1 MDSEKTVN
9 LAPVRGSSSFN
20 QLKDVDLVSGVPREL
35 FESPPPLT
43 HMFSA
48 FGCGYLHELLRAVLS
63 DSHDVRPKEVDLL
76 PLVPNR
82 SSCDVLLVAKPV
94 LCRDFGFP
102 GIHSAPV
109 RCCITN
115 RSLKV
120 AKDP

>member
-1 MDSEKTVN
+1 MNSEKTLN
-9 LAPVRGSSSFN
+9 LAPVRGSSPFN
-20 QLKDVDLVSGVPREL
+20 QLKDVDLVGGVPREL

-94 LCRDFGFP
+94 L
-102 GIHSAPV
+102 
-109 RCCITN
+109 RCHLGDPRIQSCTLGPIAS
-115 RSLKV
+115 RS
-120 AKDP
+120 